1 MLHRPKKRTC
11 PSCNNNIR
19 WNMRRQ
25 PDGDKKGSSPSRTST
40 RASASQ
46 NVSLS
51 KTYFFGTG
59 GGAPRLPPRM
69 ALKNSDV
76 DGSST
81 ITSLFLLK
89 LDLYASRLR

>member
-11 PSCNNNIR
+11 PSCNRSIC

-25 PDGDKKGSSPSRTST
+25 PEGERNGNRPSMTST

-51 KTYFFGTG
+51 KTYFFGAG
-59 GGAPRLPPRM
+59 DGAARLPPRR
-69 ALKNSDV
+69 ALKNSD
-76 DGSST
+76 DEGSST
-81 ITSLFLLK
+81 IKSLFLLK
-89 LDLYASRLR
+89 LDL